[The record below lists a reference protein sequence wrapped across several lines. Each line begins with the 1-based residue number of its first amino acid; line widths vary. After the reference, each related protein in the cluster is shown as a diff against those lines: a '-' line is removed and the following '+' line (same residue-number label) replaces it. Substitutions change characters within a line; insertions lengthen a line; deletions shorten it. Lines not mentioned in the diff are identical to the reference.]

1 MSALP
6 HRVRTI
12 NLGLDFDPSA
22 PSRAREL
29 AMRFFARA
37 DALFE
42 AADLVPRTRRMTT
55 QPCAGFAL
63 GARGLVSTIKSLERD
78 LDGIWLCVPGPQFH
92 DPSDDPA
99 GLDWVVDAIAET
111 ENVFTNTLVGSLHGI
126 HLGAIDRVGR
136 LMREIAAID
145 DNGQGNFRFAA
156 IANVRP
162 GTPYFP
168 AAVHEGESGFSVAL
182 ELAHLADAAFRSD
195 LGFDDKL
202 RLFSDS
208 VAALA
213 REVAICGRRVEAE
226 TGVRFLGVDF
236 SLAPFP
242 GEDTSA
248 VGALEALDD
257 ARIGSANFI
266 LSFHAVNQVLATAAP
281 EVPRIGY
288 NGTMLSV
295 AEDNVLAER
304 VAERAVGIKDLLL
317 YATVCGCGLD
327 MLPLHPDTPAS
338 QLSALVQAVSVIS
351 HRWDKPLIAR
361 LLPTPLDVDGRTCFR
376 HDFLV
381 NTLPFAADCITFAK
395 PAPHSSRYYTRPTEK
410 RRNEHALETI

>member
-1 MSALP
+1 MNGVT

-12 NLGLDFDPSA
+12 NLGLNFDPSA
-22 PSRAREL
+22 PLRAREQ
-29 AMRFFARA
+29 AVRFFARA

-42 AADLVPRTRRMTT
+42 TADLEPRTRRMTT
-55 QPCAGFAL
+55 QPCAGFTP

-78 LDGIWLCVPGPQFH
+78 LDGVWLCVPGPQFH
-92 DPSDDPA
+92 DPSDDPS
-99 GLDWVVDAIAET
+99 GLDWVVDVIAET
-111 ENVFTNTLVGSLHGI
+111 DNVFTNTLVGSRHGI

-145 DNGQGNFRFAA
+145 HNGQGNFRFAA

-168 AAVHEGESGFSVAL
+168 AAVHEGDSGFSIAL

-208 VAALA
+208 IAALA
-213 REVAICGRRVEAE
+213 REVAICARRVEAE

-248 VGALEALDD
+248 VGALEALNH

-295 AEDNVLAER
+295 AEDNVLAQR

-327 MLPLHPDTPAS
+327 MLPLRPDTPAS

-381 NTLPFAADCITFAK
+381 NTLPFAADCIAFAE
-395 PAPHSSRYYTRPTEK
+395 PAPPSSCYYTRPTEK

>member
-1 MSALP
+1 MTAVI
-6 HRVRTI
+6 HRVRTV
-12 NLGLDFDPSA
+12 NLGLDFDPAA
-22 PSRAREL
+22 PSRAREE

-37 DALFE
+37 DTLFE
-42 AADLVPRTRRMTT
+42 AADLEPRTRRMTT
-55 QPCAGFAL
+55 QPCAGFAA
-63 GARGLVSTIKSLERD
+63 GARGLVPTIKSLERD
-78 LDGIWLCVPGPQFH
+78 LEGVWLCVPGPQFL
-92 DPSDDPA
+92 DPGDDPA

-111 ENVFTNTLVGSLHGI
+111 ENVFTNTLVGSRRGI
-126 HLGAIDRVGR
+126 HLGAIERVGK

-156 IANVRP
+156 IANVHP

-202 RLFSDS
+202 RLFSEG

-213 REVAICGRRVEAE
+213 REVAACARRVERE

-248 VGALEALDD
+248 VGALEMLNH

-295 AEDNVLAER
+295 AEDNVLAQR

-327 MLPLHPDTPAS
+327 MLPLRPETPAT

-361 LLPTPLDVDGRTCFR
+361 LLPTPLDTEGRTCFR

-381 NTLPFAADCITFAK
+381 NTLPFAADCIAFAE
-395 PAPHSSRYYTRPTEK
+395 PGPPSSRYYTRPNEK
-410 RRNEHALETI
+410 IRSTPALETI